1 MSPATSRHAPRP
13 VVLCFGLATLCAMGF
28 AAAYVLNLSTPL
40 LGTILGVS
48 LALIALALGIWSH
61 LLDAEEPEYV
71 EERSIGP
78 TPSAQFDHF
87 TEALTESVVPR
98 SGFLWGMFGV
108 SVATLG
114 AAVLFPLR
122 SLLPPMS
129 EVPDQVLSENPWSKG
144 RRLMTDQLQP
154 ITPDDLEEGGVLT
167 VFPEGS
173 DIRQDVGATL
183 LVRVSPDQLELPAD
197 RSNWAVD
204 GVVAYS
210 KLCTHAGCPVG
221 LYADEPAQLL
231 CPCHHSVFNVLDG
244 ARPVQGPASHPLP
257 QLPLALDSDGFLVAD
272 GGFSGPVGA
281 AWWGY
286 EE

>member
-1 MSPATSRHAPRP
+1 MLIVA
-13 VVLCFGLATLCAMGF
+13 CFALATLG
-28 AAAYVLNLSTPL
+28 
-40 LGTILGVS
+40 
-48 LALIALALGIWSH
+48 ALAFALCYGFDLGSEALGASIGGAFAFVGLGLAVWSQMI
-61 LLDAEEPEYV
+61 DDREPEYV
-71 EERSIGP
+71 EERAIGP

-98 SGFLWGMFGV
+98 AGFLWGMFGV

-129 EVPDQVLSENPWSKG
+129 EVPDKVLSENPWSKG

-154 ITPDDLEEGGVLT
+154 ITPDDLEDGSVLT

-173 DIRQDVGATL
+173 DTRQDVGATL
-183 LVRVSPDQLELPAD
+183 LIRVSPDQLELPAD

-257 QLPLALDSDGFLVAD
+257 QLPLALDTDGFLIAD